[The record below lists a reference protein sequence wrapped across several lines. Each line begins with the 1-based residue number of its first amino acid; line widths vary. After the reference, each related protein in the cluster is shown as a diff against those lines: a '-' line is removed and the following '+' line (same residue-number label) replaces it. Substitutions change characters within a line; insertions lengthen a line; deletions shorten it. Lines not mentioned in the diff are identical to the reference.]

1 MPARLLIPS
10 TALLWGLQFAFLN
23 PALALL
29 LTTLFDAS
37 TAEVGWS
44 LALYNASALVA
55 TTVIPARADR
65 TGQYLKPML
74 VSATLTILLSALLAI
89 TTSLPLAVAALIVLG
104 GPAGVGSTLL
114 FAHLRHAGATQ
125 GQIINTRA
133 LFSVAWVAGPPI
145 ATFIIG
151 TLGEHAVLAAIAL
164 IAALSIGATAL
175 LQARSSGAP
184 PEEES
189 AGTPG
194 PEEPAVRGRT
204 GVGVVVAAFV
214 LLQAAN
220 ASATSFMTVYVVQ
233 SLGLDVMWAGV
244 ALGVAAGLEIPALL
258 IMARLSNRFSAQA
271 LLVSS
276 CLIGVVY
283 YAALFAV
290 QSPTAL
296 IGIQVLNAWSFAA
309 IAGTGLT
316 LFQQIIA
323 RPGLAT
329 SLYMNARRIGA
340 ILSGPVI
347 ALGSATM
354 LGQAGIF
361 LVCAVL
367 TLAGTV
373 GTALAHRRP
382 SVDRSEPATDRSRT

>member
-1 MPARLLIPS
+1 MPQRLLIPS

-29 LTTLFDAS
+29 LTTLYDAG
-37 TAEVGWS
+37 TTEIGWA
-44 LALYNASALVA
+44 LALYNASALIA

-65 TGQYLKPML
+65 TGQYLRPMI
-74 VSATLTILLSALLAI
+74 VSAVLTVVLAALLALV
-89 TTSLPLAVAALIVLG
+89 TSLPLAVAALVVLG

-114 FAHLRHAGATQ
+114 FAHLRHAGATS

-151 TLGEHAVLAAIAL
+151 AFGERAVLAAIAV
-164 IAALSIGATAL
+164 IALLSIGAASL
-175 LQARSSGAP
+175 LQSRASARSTPVRENVAP
-184 PEEES
+184 ETGPV
-189 AGTPG
+189 PG
-194 PEEPAVRGRT
+194 RLGIT
-204 GVGVVVAAFV
+204 VVVVAFV

-220 ASATSFMTVYVVQ
+220 ATATSFMTVYVTQ
-233 SLGLDVMWAGV
+233 SLGLDVVWAGI
-244 ALGVAAGLEIPALL
+244 ALGTAAGLEVPALFL
-258 IMARLSNRFSAQA
+258 MGRLSSRFSAQLLIVTGSA
-271 LLVSS
+271 L
-276 CLIGVVY
+276 GVVY
-283 YAALFAV
+283 YLALFAV
-290 QSPTAL
+290 DSPVAL

-316 LFQQIIA
+316 LFQGIVA

-329 SLYMNARRIGA
+329 SLYMNARRVGA

-347 ALGSATM
+347 ALGSLTAF
-354 LGQAGIF
+354 GQAGIF

-367 TLAGTV
+367 TLVGTVAVALGHVRSLRSPASRSAGT
-373 GTALAHRRP
+373 
-382 SVDRSEPATDRSRT
+382 